1 MSRPDPRRYWARWR
15 PAQVH
20 PLRGY
25 TVRARMAL
33 LYGVVSALVGIV
45 PVALICVLIQYDL
58 GSTVSNAVSQA
69 GVAVTVRQTVPVEA
83 APGVPAAAPTGRS
96 VGPRDMAPGKHP
108 IVLLACAAQTVQA
121 AKAAKVAQYV
131 EPDTLLPT
139 CPISG
144 KASPTQLFDTYP
156 AREASAIQLG
166 GTISSRLVRQ
176 MLLYSALALAVL
188 ILLAFGLGWWLAG
201 RALRPVHEM
210 AAAARRLSSVNLHQ
224 RIPLHQPKDELRDL
238 GESFNALLDRLG
250 AAFASQQ
257 RFVANAAHE
266 LRTPLAIQR
275 ATIQI
280 GLGDHPVDAAELES
294 VRDELLTA
302 NRRHEQLID
311 GLLLLARGE
320 GGLDRLDPV
329 DLTEVAR
336 DVLPPL
342 TAEAARHAV
351 ELKLTTEEV
360 VVDGDAVLLGQLLT
374 NLVQN
379 AIRYNHPDG
388 RVDVRVARSSIT
400 VTNTGPLVP
409 ADAIDDL
416 FEPFRRLHPD
426 RTASASGAGLGLSIV
441 RSIATAHG
449 GTVTA
454 RPNATGGGLTVRVGL
469 PARLSDRVTV
479 DTIT

>member
-1 MSRPDPRRYWARWR
+1 MGTRPDPRRYWARWR
-15 PAQVH
+15 PAMAR
-20 PLRGY
+20 PRNGY

-33 LYGVVSALVGIV
+33 LYGVVSALVGNV
-45 PVALICVLIQYDL
+45 PVALICVLIQHDV
-58 GSTVSNAVSQA
+58 GTTVLDAVSQA
-69 GVAVTVRQTVPVEA
+69 GVAVTVRA
-83 APGVPAAAPTGRS
+83 G
-96 VGPRDMAPGKHP
+96 
-108 IVLLACAAQTVQA
+108 
-121 AKAAKVAQYV
+121 
-131 EPDTLLPT
+131 EPLPT
-139 CPISG
+139 AESRLRQPPWQLAQPSGVLVVTCPDRAGKPVKQLTSSENCFAATAETAKLGTPASGAIASG
-144 KASPTQLFDTYP
+144 KALPLAAAYP
-156 AREASAIQLG
+156 AREASSAQLG

-210 AAAARRLSSVNLHQ
+210 AAAARRLSSANLHQ
-224 RIPLHQPKDELRDL
+224 RIPLHRPRDELRDL

-280 GLGDHPVDAAELES
+280 GLGEYPVDPDELAS

-311 GLLLLARGE
+311 GLLMLARGE
-320 GGLDRLDPV
+320 RGLDRVDPV
-329 DLTEVAR
+329 DLVEVAR
-336 DVLPPL
+336 DVLPTL
-342 TAEAARHAV
+342 RAEADQRSV
-351 ELKLTTEEV
+351 ELNLNTEPV

-379 AIRYNHPDG
+379 AIRYNRPGG
-388 RVDVRVARSSIT
+388 RVDVRVGRSR
-400 VTNTGPLVP
+400 VEVRNTGPVVP

-426 RTASASGAGLGLSIV
+426 RTGSASGAGLGLSIV

-449 GTVTA
+449 GSVTA
-454 RPNATGGGLTVRVGL
+454 RPNAAGGGLTVRVGL
-469 PARLSDRVTV
+469 PARVSEQVAVRVFT
-479 DTIT
+479 

>member
-1 MSRPDPRRYWARWR
+1 MATHRPDPRRYWARWR
-15 PAQVH
+15 PARLR
-20 PLRGY
+20 PLHRY
-25 TVRARMAL
+25 TVRARMAM

-45 PVALICVLIQYDL
+45 PVALICVLIQHDL
-58 GSTVSNAVSQA
+58 GRTVITAVDKS
-69 GVAVTVRQTVPVEA
+69 GVAVTVRAQQA
-83 APGVPAAAPTGRS
+83 VPATKGDGTSAYPTRQGIPAKTVLILVPCATKPDQPS
-96 VGPRDMAPGKHP
+96 MTAQVPRNCAVVADKAQ
-108 IVLLACAAQTVQA
+108 LLDA
-121 AKAAKVAQYV
+121 
-131 EPDTLLPT
+131 
-139 CPISG
+139 
-144 KASPTQLFDTYP
+144 YP
-156 AREASAIQLG
+156 AREASALQLG
-166 GTISSRLVRQ
+166 STISGTLVRQ
-176 MLLYSALALAVL
+176 LLGYSALALAVL
-188 ILLAFGLGWWLAG
+188 IMLAFGLGWWVAG

-210 AAAARRLSSVNLHQ
+210 AAAARRLSSANLHQ
-224 RIPLHQPKDELRDL
+224 RIPLHRQPRDELRDL

-280 GLGDHPVDAAELES
+280 GLGEYPIDADELAS

-302 NRRHEQLID
+302 NRRHERLID
-311 GLLLLARGE
+311 GLLMLARGE
-320 GGLDRLDPV
+320 RGLEQLDPV
-329 DLTEVAR
+329 ELDQVAE

-342 TAEAARHAV
+342 AAQAAQCGV
-351 ELKLTTEEV
+351 ELTVRTEPV

-379 AIRYNHPDG
+379 AIRYNHESG
-388 RVDVRVARSSIT
+388 RVEVRVARSSI
-400 VTNTGPLVP
+400 VVSNTGPVVP

-426 RTASASGAGLGLSIV
+426 RTGSATGAGLGLSIV

-454 RPNATGGGLTVRVGL
+454 RPNAIGGGLTVRVGL
-469 PARLSDRVTV
+469 PARQSLNRHGKNREEGEKEPAK
-479 DTIT
+479 IR

>member
-1 MSRPDPRRYWARWR
+1 MRPLPTE
-15 PAQVH
+15 PGMG
-20 PLRGY
+20 LRND
-25 TVRARMAL
+25 V
-33 LYGVVSALVGIV
+33 
-45 PVALICVLIQYDL
+45 
-58 GSTVSNAVSQA
+58 
-69 GVAVTVRQTVPVEA
+69 
-83 APGVPAAAPTGRS
+83 
-96 VGPRDMAPGKHP
+96 PGKHP

-121 AKAAKVAQYV
+121 AKSGNATALAPCPTSDASSAA
-131 EPDTLLPT
+131 
-139 CPISG
+139 
-144 KASPTQLFDTYP
+144 QLFGTYP
-156 AREASAIQLG
+156 AREASAMQLG
-166 GTISSRLVRQ
+166 GSISDRLVRQ
-176 MLLYSALALAVL
+176 MLQYSALALGVL
-188 ILLAFGLGWWLAG
+188 ILLAFALGWWLAG

-210 AAAARRLSSVNLHQ
+210 AAAARRLSSANLHQ

-280 GLGDHPVDAAELES
+280 GLSEHPIDPAELDS
-294 VRDELLTA
+294 VREELLTA

-320 GGLDRLDPV
+320 RGLDRLDPV
-329 DLTEVAR
+329 DLAEVAH

-342 TAEAARHAV
+342 RAEAGERSV
-351 ELKLTTEEV
+351 ELNLSTEAV
-360 VVDGDAVLLGQLLT
+360 VVDGDAVLLGQLLA

-400 VTNTGPLVP
+400 VTNTGPIVP

-426 RTASASGAGLGLSIV
+426 RTGSASGAGLGLSIV

-454 RPNATGGGLTVRVGL
+454 RPNSTGGGLTVRVGL
-469 PARLSDRVTV
+469 PARLSDRVTAAS
-479 DTIT
+479 IT

>member
-1 MSRPDPRRYWARWR
+1 MSRLMSRPDPRRYWARWR
-15 PAQVH
+15 PAQLR
-20 PLRGY
+20 PLHGY

-33 LYGVVSALVGIV
+33 LYGAVSALVGVV
-45 PVALICVLIQYDL
+45 PVALICVLIQHDL

-69 GVAVTVRQTVPVEA
+69 GFAVTVRQTVPIDA
-83 APGVPAAAPTGRS
+83 LKGVPAGRAMS
-96 VGPRDMAPGKHP
+96 LQDTSSGKHA

-121 AKAAKVAQYV
+121 AKPASTTVLPPCPTRDAASA
-131 EPDTLLPT
+131 
-139 CPISG
+139 
-144 KASPTQLFDTYP
+144 AQLFDTYP
-156 AREASAIQLG
+156 AREVSVVQLG
-166 GTISSRLVRQ
+166 GSISSRLVRQ
-176 MLLYSALALAVL
+176 MLQYSALALAVL

-210 AAAARRLSSVNLHQ
+210 AAAARGLSSANLHQ

-280 GLGDHPVDAAELES
+280 GLGEHPIDAAELDS
-294 VRDELLTA
+294 VREELLTA

-320 GGLDRLDPV
+320 RGLDRLDPV
-329 DLTEVAR
+329 DLAEVAH

-342 TAEAARHAV
+342 RAEASERSVSLH
-351 ELKLTTEEV
+351 LSTEAV

-388 RVDVRVARSSIT
+388 RVNVRVARSSIT
-400 VTNTGPLVP
+400 VTNTGPNVA

-426 RTASASGAGLGLSIV
+426 RTGSASGAGLGLSIV

-454 RPNATGGGLTVRVGL
+454 RPNSTGGGLTVRVGL
-469 PARLSDRVTV
+469 PARLSGRVTV
-479 DTIT
+479 EAIT

>member
-1 MSRPDPRRYWARWR
+1 MARTDPRRYWARWR
-15 PAQVH
+15 PAQVR

-33 LYGVVSALVGIV
+33 LYGVVSALVGVV
-45 PVALICVLIQYDL
+45 PVALICVLIQHDVDN
-58 GSTVSNAVSQA
+58 TVLSAVSQA
-69 GVAVTVRQTVPVEA
+69 GVAVTVRAGIPLSAGVAKGYQSTEPTWRLQDL
-83 APGVPAAAPTGRS
+83 APGDHQVVLLGCPTQPPKSAAAAALDQGCAHPTG
-96 VGPRDMAPGKHP
+96 
-108 IVLLACAAQTVQA
+108 
-121 AKAAKVAQYV
+121 VAT
-131 EPDTLLPT
+131 EFTP
-139 CPISG
+139 
-144 KASPTQLFDTYP
+144 AYP
-156 AREASAIQLG
+156 AREASTAQLG
-166 GTISSRLVRQ
+166 STISSRLVRQ

-250 AAFASQQ
+250 AAFTSQQ

-280 GLGDHPVDAAELES
+280 GLGDYPIDADELAS
-294 VRDELLTA
+294 VREELLTA

-320 GGLDRLDPV
+320 GGLERLDPV
-329 DLTEVAR
+329 DLAEVAG

-342 TAEAARHAV
+342 VAEARAHDV
-351 ELKLTTEEV
+351 ELTVSTERV
-360 VVDGDAVLLGQLLT
+360 VVDGDAVLLGRLLT

-379 AIRYNHPDG
+379 AIRYNSAEG
-388 RVDVRVARSSIT
+388 RVDVRVALSSIT
-400 VTNTGPLVP
+400 VTNTGPVVP
-409 ADAIDDL
+409 ADAVEGL

-426 RTASASGAGLGLSIV
+426 RTGSASGAGLGLSIV

-454 RPNATGGGLTVRVGL
+454 RPNLTGGGLTVRVGL
-469 PARLSDRVTV
+469 PARVSDRVTV
-479 DTIT
+479 AAIT

>member
-1 MSRPDPRRYWARWR
+1 
-15 PAQVH
+15 
-20 PLRGY
+20 
-25 TVRARMAL
+25 MAL

-45 PVALICVLIQYDL
+45 PVGLICVLIQHDV
-58 GSTVSNAVSQA
+58 GDTVLTAVSQT
-69 GVAVTVRQTVPVEA
+69 GEAVTVRQATPTSSAE
-83 APGVPAAAPTGRS
+83 PAMPARGRA
-96 VGPRDMAPGKHP
+96 VNLRDLPQGNHP
-108 IVLLACAAQTVQA
+108 IVVLQCAELATEPASTTPISTECGRATTVAAAQLA
-121 AKAAKVAQYV
+121 N
-131 EPDTLLPT
+131 
-139 CPISG
+139 
-144 KASPTQLFDTYP
+144 FYP
-156 AREASAIQLG
+156 AREASASQLG

-176 MLLYSALALAVL
+176 MLLYSAVALAVL

-210 AAAARRLSSVNLHQ
+210 AAAARRLSSANLHQ

-280 GLGDHPVDAAELES
+280 GLGEYPIDAAELAS

-320 GGLDRLDPV
+320 RGLDRLDPV
-329 DLTEVAR
+329 DLVEIAR

-342 TAEAARHAV
+342 SAEAEQRSV
-351 ELKLTTEEV
+351 ELTLSTEPV
-360 VVDGDAVLLGQLLT
+360 VVDGDPVLLGQLLT

-388 RVDVRVARSSIT
+388 HVDVRVARSSIT
-400 VTNTGPLVP
+400 VTNTGPVIP

-469 PARLSDRVTV
+469 PARVSDRVTALA
-479 DTIT
+479 IT